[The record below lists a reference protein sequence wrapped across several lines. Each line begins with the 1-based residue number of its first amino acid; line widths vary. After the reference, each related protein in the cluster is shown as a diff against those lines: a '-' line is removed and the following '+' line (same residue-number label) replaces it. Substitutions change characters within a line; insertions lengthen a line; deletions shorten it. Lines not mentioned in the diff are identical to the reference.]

1 MAFWN
6 EKRGRL
12 CRRPVPREQK
22 SQARHNRSAGNR
34 WTRDSFVLLV
44 GVRLGIVVWSYGAW
58 YSAVFVFVLLV
69 KL

>member
-1 MAFWN
+1 VKDEVSDEMGAVGHGIL
-6 EKRGRL
+6 E
-12 CRRPVPREQK
+12 K